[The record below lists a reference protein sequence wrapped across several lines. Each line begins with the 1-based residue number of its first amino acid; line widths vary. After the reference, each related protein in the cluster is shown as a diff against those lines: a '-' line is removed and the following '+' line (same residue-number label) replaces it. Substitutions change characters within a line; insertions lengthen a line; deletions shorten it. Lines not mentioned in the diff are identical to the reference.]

1 MADYYPLIAKAVAG
15 LEKSTGEARRALY
28 DRARSA
34 LVAQLRGVTPALSE
48 SDITRERLSLEE
60 AIRKVETEAAR
71 RSRTDPPPRATP
83 PPPARPARP
92 DMPPPPSVDAVE
104 MRPAPP
110 QIRVSPSAAPMAS
123 EPVHAQE
130 GNGGTGNGGT
140 GDQGLGDQGLGDRG
154 LSNQGLGNGV
164 IGNADI
170 GVEPVRE
177 APAPPPERP
186 PRWTPSGGGPS
197 ISDRGLKGFR
207 DVVAD
212 GETLAGTAAAAAKN
226 IRAGGAGAALEPPP
240 ASAFERAEPRLEAE
254 PIRPPVRRPTPRDA
268 ERGSA
273 RPPAPE
279 PGRARE
285 VREPR
290 RPRDPEPLRPSS
302 RRLEPPPPPPFL
314 DTPAGQPGPAAPVP
328 PIDDFEL
335 TRPPSSMVRQEDLR
349 RPSAPRA
356 PQPEKRREKRADKRP
371 EKRPEP
377 RPETRDDKRVDRWAE
392 RPPEQKKSRFAAL
405 PLRKIA
411 IGSVLAL
418 IALATV
424 GFLIWKPPTTI
435 IGWFRGGPNLPRPA
449 ETRDAGARPK
459 IADRIGG
466 PATSPGAEEGTLVA
480 QKVVLYEED
489 PNNPNGN
496 QYVGSVVWRTESVPP
511 APGQPP
517 DIAVRGDIEIPEQ
530 KISARWSLRRNDD
543 KALPASHTVEVMF
556 TLPADFVHGGITNV
570 PGVYLKPSESMRGAP
585 LAGLAVKVTNNFFLI
600 GLSSVEA
607 ERARNIQLLKERSW
621 FDIPV
626 LFNDG
631 RRGIMAIEKGT
642 PGERAFARAFEAW
655 GQ

>member
-15 LEKSTGEARRALY
+15 LDKSTGEARRALY

-71 RSRTDPPPRATP
+71 RSRTDPPPRAAP
-83 PPPARPARP
+83 PPRPVRP
-92 DMPPPPSVDAVE
+92 EMPPQPSVEAVE

-110 QIRVSPSAAPMAS
+110 QIRVSPSATPTAAPMGS
-123 EPVHAQE
+123 EPVHAQDSNGGI
-130 GNGGTGNGGT
+130 GNGGIGNGAIGNGSTGNGDT
-140 GDQGLGDQGLGDRG
+140 G
-154 LSNQGLGNGV
+154 NV
-164 IGNADI
+164 DI

-177 APAPPPERP
+177 VPAPPPERP

-212 GETLAGTAAAAAKN
+212 GETLAGAAAPPAKN
-226 IRAGGAGAALEPPP
+226 VRAGGAGAVMEPPP

-254 PIRPPVRRPTPRDA
+254 PVRPVRRPTPRDA
-268 ERGSA
+268 ERALA

-279 PGRARE
+279 PGRT
-285 VREPR
+285 REPR

-314 DTPAGQPGPAAPVP
+314 DAPAGQPGPAAPDP
-328 PIDDFEL
+328 SIDDFEL

-349 RPSAPRA
+349 RPTAPRA

-377 RPETRDDKRVDRWAE
+377 TRDDKRVDRWAE
-392 RPPEQKKSRFAAL
+392 KPPEQKKSRFAAL

-449 ETRDAGARPK
+449 DTRDTGARPK

-480 QKVVLYEED
+480 QKVVLYEE
-489 PNNPNGN
+489 NPDDRNGN

-511 APGQPP
+511 APGQPA

-556 TLPADFVHGGITNV
+556 TLPADFAHGGISNV
-570 PGVYLKPSESMRGAP
+570 PGVYLKPSESERGAP

-600 GLSSVEA
+600 GLSSVDA
-607 ERARNIQLLKERSW
+607 DRARNIQLLKARPW

-626 LFNDG
+626 IFNDG

>member
-34 LVAQLRGVTPALSE
+34 LVAQLRGVTPALTE

-60 AIRKVETEAAR
+60 AIRKVETESAR
-71 RSRTDPPPRATP
+71 RSRTDPLPRAAP

-92 DMPPPPSVDAVE
+92 ETAQAPEPLVEAME

-110 QIRVSPSAAPMAS
+110 QIRVSPPAAPTVS
-123 EPVHAQE
+123 EPVHAE
-130 GNGGTGNGGT
+130 NGNGGI
-140 GDQGLGDQGLGDRG
+140 
-154 LSNQGLGNGV
+154 S
-164 IGNADI
+164 
-170 GVEPVRE
+170 VEPTPEV
-177 APAPPPERP
+177 PAPPERS
-186 PRWTPSGGGPS
+186 RWAGPS

-212 GETLAGTAAAAAKN
+212 EARETLAEAAAPATKNVRAADAGTAV
-226 IRAGGAGAALEPPP
+226 EPPP
-240 ASAFERAEPRLEAE
+240 ASEFERAEPRLEPA
-254 PIRPPVRRPTPRDA
+254 PVRPSARRPTPRDA
-268 ERGSA
+268 ERALA
-273 RPPAPE
+273 RPPE
-279 PGRARE
+279 PVRGRGGRGRDA
-285 VREPR
+285 EPQ
-290 RPRDPEPLRPSS
+290 RPTS

-314 DTPAGQPGPAAPVP
+314 DAPGDQSAPAPGPPA
-328 PIDDFEL
+328 DDFEL

-349 RPSAPRA
+349 RPAAPRA

-371 EKRPEP
+371 ASRPEP

-392 RPPEQKKSRFAAL
+392 RPAEKKKSRFAAL

-411 IGSVLAL
+411 IWSVVAL
-418 IALATV
+418 VVLSAV

-435 IGWFRGGPNLPRPA
+435 IALLSGASNPPRPA
-449 ETRDAGARPK
+449 ETRDTGARPK

-466 PATSPGAEEGTLVA
+466 PSTSPSADEGTLVA

-489 PNNPNGN
+489 PNDPAGKR
-496 QYVGSVVWRTESVPP
+496 YVGSAVWRTEAVSP

-517 DIAVRGDIEIPEQ
+517 DIAIRADIEIPEQ

-543 KALPASHTVEVMF
+543 TALPASHTAEVMF
-556 TLPADFVHGGITNV
+556 TLPPDFPHGGITNI
-570 PGVYLKPSESMRGAP
+570 PGILMKQSESTRGVA

-600 GLSSVEA
+600 GLSSVDT
-607 ERARNIQLLKERSW
+607 ERARNIQLLKERAW

-626 LFNDG
+626 VYNDG
-631 RRGIMAIEKGT
+631 RRAIIAIEKGT

>member
-1 MADYYPLIAKAVAG
+1 M
-15 LEKSTGEARRALY
+15 
-28 DRARSA
+28 
-34 LVAQLRGVTPALSE
+34 
-48 SDITRERLSLEE
+48 
-60 AIRKVETEAAR
+60 
-71 RSRTDPPPRATP
+71 
-83 PPPARPARP
+83 
-92 DMPPPPSVDAVE
+92 
-104 MRPAPP
+104 
-110 QIRVSPSAAPMAS
+110 
-123 EPVHAQE
+123 
-130 GNGGTGNGGT
+130 
-140 GDQGLGDQGLGDRG
+140 
-154 LSNQGLGNGV
+154 
-164 IGNADI
+164 
-170 GVEPVRE
+170 
-177 APAPPPERP
+177 
-186 PRWTPSGGGPS
+186 
-197 ISDRGLKGFR
+197 
-207 DVVAD
+207 
-212 GETLAGTAAAAAKN
+212 
-226 IRAGGAGAALEPPP
+226 EPPP
-240 ASAFERAEPRLEAE
+240 ASAFERGEPRLEAE
-254 PIRPPVRRPTPRDA
+254 PTRPPVRRPTPRDA
-268 ERGSA
+268 ERGLA

-285 VREPR
+285 GREPR
-290 RPRDPEPLRPSS
+290 RPRDPEPPRPSS

-314 DTPAGQPGPAAPVP
+314 DAPAGQPGPAAPVP

-335 TRPPSSMVRQEDLR
+335 TRPPSSTVRQEDLR
-349 RPSAPRA
+349 RPTAPRA

-392 RPPEQKKSRFAAL
+392 KPPEQKKSRFAAL

-418 IALATV
+418 VALATA

-449 ETRDAGARPK
+449 ETRDTGARPK

-466 PATSPGAEEGTLVA
+466 PSTSPSAEEGTLVA

-556 TLPADFVHGGITNV
+556 TLPADFAHGGITNV